1 MVRNYYYLIVGLLC
15 VLFAITHTLN
25 GITTTLPILDNSEIE
40 NNTKIVFTYVWHII
54 GIENFVLGIFLLIMA
69 FMKNASKVKFTSWL
83 IIAILSMRWI
93 VITYFT
99 LLNSLSSIKQLI
111 PDTVAIF
118 VIIILLFLG
127 TKVKDRISNK
137 QYSSN

>member
-15 VLFAITHTLN
+15 VLFAVTHTLN
-25 GITTTLPILDNSEIE
+25 GIDTTLPILDNSEID
-40 NNTKIVFTYVWHII
+40 NNTKVTFTYVWHII

-127 TKVKDRISNK
+127 TKVKDRISNE
-137 QYSSN
+137 